1 MKQHINLH
9 AFKYIFVC
17 SILVCCF
24 LIYTFADAYE
34 YSFLTSREY
43 VDGVLGATDATGARI
58 EYACYTSDGEYIVD
72 RTVVPYQNIR
82 FEYDRVKC
90 NVYPSRLPSNT
101 ASLMISYPAPC
112 IKNVANYIGYI
123 VIKDFIICTPYD
135 LSSGF
140 VRMYAECVGDD
151 GSEILYHITK
161 FDGVNYTQTDAGN
174 GYYLYTSDPADYQ
187 FYLDPDVA
195 LFQGI
200 RLEFGSLSSGA
211 FTSLSYGTTYF
222 SFNGL
227 NYIARSG
234 YNAGLEE
241 LIRNDTLNTDRIVGS
256 IEDAKDDIL
265 DIPDYEFTPPS
276 GEVSEEDLFNTI
288 GDQIGGFLGD
298 LGIDFDTV
306 IDSSTGISFLDPF
319 KLVFVSNAIL
329 DPIFNAGVFRPI
341 VTIIFPVILL
351 LVIFGFA
358 GTAGSFFR
366 GDKD

>member
-1 MKQHINLH
+1 MRQHVN
-9 AFKYIFVC
+9 FN
-17 SILVCCF
+17 ILKFIISCTILMCC
-24 LIYTFADAYE
+24 LLTYTFADVYE

-43 VDGVLGATDATGARI
+43 VDGVLAATDATGARI
-58 EYACYTSDGEYIVD
+58 EYVCYDSDGEYIVD

-82 FEYDRVKC
+82 YEYDRVKC

-101 ASLMISYPAPC
+101 ATLSISYPAPC
-112 IKNVANYIGYI
+112 IKNVANYIGFL
-123 VIKDFIICTPYD
+123 VIKELVICTPYD
-135 LSSGF
+135 LTLGN
-140 VRMYAECVGDD
+140 VRMYADCVGDD
-151 GSEILYHITK
+151 GSEMIYYITD
-161 FDGVNYTQTDAGN
+161 FEGVMQTQTDSGN
-174 GYYLYTSDPADYQ
+174 GYYLYTSDATDFQ
-187 FYLDPDVA
+187 FFLESDVA
-195 LFQGI
+195 SFQGI
-200 RLEFGSLSSGA
+200 RLEFDNISSGA

-256 IEDAKDDIL
+256 IEDAKDDII
-265 DIPDYEFTPPS
+265 DIPDYEFVPPS
-276 GEVSEEDLFNTI
+276 GEVSEEDLFNNI
-288 GDQIGGFLGD
+288 GDQISDFLGN
-298 LGIDFDTV
+298 LGVDFDTV
-306 IDSSTGISFLDPF
+306 IDSSAGLSFIDPQ
-319 KLVFVSNAIL
+319 KLAFVSISIL

-341 VTIIFPVILL
+341 VTIVFPVILL